1 MERHNPDAITT
12 RSSHNLV
19 YNKRPHL
26 SVNHLMTPPPFIEVP
41 VSSQQSEWSYICVV
55 GLFILIFDLDIVP
68 TVWYFLF
75 FMLLCVY
82 WV

>member
-75 FMLLCVY
+75 FILLCGY